1 MTAADLRYPPGP
13 IVADYV
19 RGATGL
25 ALTAAPLAALDVHP
39 ALSWVLAAMAALFAV
54 FLFRTAERHAAR
66 VAFDDEG
73 LVVAGPRTRRIAWA
87 ELADLRIAY
96 YSTRR
101 DRQQGWMQ
109 MTLRASDGTTAGVES
124 SLDGFERLAA
134 RAADAARARGLPL
147 GETTVENLAAIG
159 IVYAPSWARDA
170 DAGEAAPR

>member
-1 MTAADLRYPPGP
+1 MTAAVLRYPPGP

-19 RGATGL
+19 RGGVGL
-25 ALTAAPLAALDVHP
+25 ALTLAPLAALDVHP
-39 ALSWVLAAMAALFAV
+39 ALFWVLAAMAALFAV

-66 VAFDDEG
+66 VTFDDVA
-73 LVVAGPRTRRIAWA
+73 LTVAGPRPRRIAWA
-87 ELADLRIAY
+87 EIADLRIAY

-109 MTLRASDGTTAGVES
+109 MTVRSADGAAASIES

-147 GETTVENLAAIG
+147 AETTLENLAAIG
-159 IVYAPSWARDA
+159 IVYAPFPDRE
-170 DAGEAAPR
+170 EAAPR